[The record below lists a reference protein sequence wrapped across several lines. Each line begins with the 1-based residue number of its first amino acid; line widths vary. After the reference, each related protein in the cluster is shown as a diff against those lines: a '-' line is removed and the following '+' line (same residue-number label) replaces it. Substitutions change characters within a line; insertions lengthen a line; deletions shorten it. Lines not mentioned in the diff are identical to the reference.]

1 MQDLHAC
8 DASRGMEPFLGAIC
22 KRGSCLSPSAG
33 LLHHDDVIAWRLG
46 EVSYFDGSMGLFRRP
61 ETSRKKMRIKGGGTT
76 EHLTGGLS
84 NVVVRV
90 LPSRE

>member
-1 MQDLHAC
+1 VAVVAEKCQIVQLVLVPG
-8 DASRGMEPFLGAIC
+8 ASLG
-22 KRGSCLSPSAG
+22 K
-33 LLHHDDVIAWRLG
+33 
-46 EVSYFDGSMGLFRRP
+46 VSYFDGSMGLFRRP

-76 EHLTGGLS
+76 GHFSGGLS